1 MVDLTQGDDEAD
13 DAARHPN
20 KRLREEYD
28 QKTQERIVKVKEEK
42 AAAEGARD
50 RTDAIA
56 AAASVAAATATADAR
71 EAAEDLE
78 DAQELTGHLVQS
90 ENNKMSEI
98 DELRRTVSER
108 DARIEALEAE
118 AREKDA
124 TIAELRERVG
134 QLERPAPRG
143 GRRARGPDRRGH

>member
-1 MVDLTQGDDEAD
+1 M
-13 DAARHPN
+13 
-20 KRLREEYD
+20 
-28 QKTQERIVKVKEEK
+28 VKVKEEK

-78 DAQELTGHLVQS
+78 EAQELTGHLVQS

-134 QLERPAPRG
+134 QLERRAPRG
-143 GRRARGPDRRGH
+143 GRRARGPHRRGH

>member
-1 MVDLTQGDDEAD
+1 
-13 DAARHPN
+13 
-20 KRLREEYD
+20 
-28 QKTQERIVKVKEEK
+28 
-42 AAAEGARD
+42 
-50 RTDAIA
+50 
-56 AAASVAAATATADAR
+56 
-71 EAAEDLE
+71 
-78 DAQELTGHLVQS
+78 
-90 ENNKMSEI
+90 MSEI

-143 GRRARGPDRRGH
+143 GGRAKRPRA